1 MSKLS
6 LWGNPH
12 GEESSPGY
20 LALKPG
26 LCQPSSSLQAT
37 RPWNVCGICSVLF
50 LSPVPTDFF
59 EMQLYHLEL
68 VNNNIVA
75 LNILTDSKIIF
86 SSYCS
91 GSIVQNTF
99 DLHERYSWRLWYLGW
114 SMHNSDIYKY
124 VHFDDYLLQPLGLN
138 SLWREREKEV
148 ALYSLGCHTVFYIC
162 YWRRKCYKIMK
173 CFCKLPGKHH
183 HELWYTL
190 SGFHIVR
197 LPLDSQLGLYILS
210 WEQFWISYFLFSSDF
225 PYAFCISFAY
235 YFSLNAFAIAF
246 WCILFFLSFCLH
258 VCVCLCACMC
268 TLASSMTGHPL
279 CMPYTTAPSQK
290 STNACVS

>member
-1 MSKLS
+1 
-6 LWGNPH
+6 
-12 GEESSPGY
+12 
-20 LALKPG
+20 
-26 LCQPSSSLQAT
+26 
-37 RPWNVCGICSVLF
+37 
-50 LSPVPTDFF
+50 
-59 EMQLYHLEL
+59 MQLYHLEL

-246 WCILFFLSFCLH
+246 WCILFFPFFLFAC
-258 VCVCLCACMC
+258 VCVCVRVCVLLLLLWLATLCACLIQLLPRKSQQMHVC
-268 TLASSMTGHPL
+268 LSGRLPNPDFQGGKTSSSPEPEAKKEPRRESKKRKESKIH
-279 CMPYTTAPSQK
+279 PSQEQK
-290 STNACVS
+290 R